1 MSILQN
7 TGINVCQSLL
17 LVHLIRCGWP
27 YTVMFNITKLYFDN
41 QVSCLIRGW
50 SFNQVQSLK
59 YFSSGAIA
67 PVHLFFDS
75 SASSFSVRQT
85 FACLPKSSCLLNFFG
100 QVRQLYELLKCT
112 FCLWRLRLA
121 FLV

>member
-1 MSILQN
+1 M
-7 TGINVCQSLL
+7 CQSLL

-67 PVHLFFDS
+67 PVHCTGAGA
-75 SASSFSVRQT
+75 SAALV
-85 FACLPKSSCLLNFFG
+85 
-100 QVRQLYELLKCT
+100 
-112 FCLWRLRLA
+112 
-121 FLV
+121 FLVQITNYV